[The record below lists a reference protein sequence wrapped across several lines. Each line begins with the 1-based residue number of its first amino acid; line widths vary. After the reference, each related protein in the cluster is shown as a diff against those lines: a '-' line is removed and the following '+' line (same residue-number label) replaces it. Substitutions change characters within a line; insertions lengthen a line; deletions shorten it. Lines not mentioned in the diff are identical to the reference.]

1 MGYADRVVRD
11 ILPAML
17 DASGS
22 GTGAQGL
29 RGLGPLNGPLGA
41 AAAVSAL
48 RALAGAA
55 PEAWREVVADCSFW
69 TEAAVL
75 AALRNDASAFA
86 HHVGRAD
93 RAMRQ
98 GLSLLAVH

>member
-1 MGYADRVVRD
+1 MARWG
-11 ILPAML
+11 LPP
-17 DASGS
+17 
-22 GTGAQGL
+22 
-29 RGLGPLNGPLGA
+29 RCRHCGPWL
-41 AAAVSAL
+41 
-48 RALAGAA
+48 A